1 MMSLTQRYFKQV
13 FQILLIIS
21 FITFWMLSISIIQ
34 AAPRDDACNGKAVGQ
49 NCSYENTN
57 ARTGGVVEGI
67 CARGPNGG
75 VFCGNTSEWTTC
87 SSDPSAAANGDACQD
102 PQTGQLG
109 QCQARTTGSGLSQNT
124 VNECVTAASGA
135 PSDGDNPDSS
145 SGAPNDGGDGAP
157 NDGGGGAPNDGG
169 SQESGNGSTAGSGAP
184 QPQPQSVQFNNPI
197 TATSIPEL
205 IATIIRGVLGLLG
218 AVAVA
223 IIVYAGFTYMTA
235 GGNASKTAQ
244 ATTAITNAV
253 IGLVVIMGAFLIV
266 DYVIS
271 AIVG

>member
-1 MMSLTQRYFKQV
+1 MNFSSYTSKLSFKFLMCLIACIV
-13 FQILLIIS
+13 FFGVSQ
-21 FITFWMLSISIIQ
+21 
-34 AAPRDDACNGKAVGQ
+34 PVKADNQDSVCQDKPVGDR
-49 NCSYENTN
+49 CSYTPPGSNYNPISGFCVRGRILRRIYCGRESDLQYCRQAGDVCTSEGGRGRCV
-57 ARTGGVVEGI
+57 RTGNFRNSRIRCVV
-67 CARGPNGG
+67 
-75 VFCGNTSEWTTC
+75 SE
-87 SSDPSAAANGDACQD
+87 
-102 PQTGQLG
+102 
-109 QCQARTTGSGLSQNT
+109 R
-124 VNECVTAASGA
+124 
-135 PSDGDNPDSS
+135 PSDGGGGENDA
-145 SGAPNDGGDGAP
+145 GAGP
-157 NDGGGGAPNDGG
+157 GGGGAPDDTSGGGAPDDTSGGGAPDDTSGGNTDTGSSGGNGGG
-169 SQESGNGSTAGSGAP
+169 SP
-184 QPQPQSVQFNNPI
+184 QPQPQSVQFDNPI
-197 TATSIPEL
+197 TATSVPEL